1 MVIPSYNNVKDGRYR
16 NNLESILQQD
26 YDNYRIVFIDDAS
39 EDGTGAYMWH
49 HVKQRNISP
58 QKLTVIVNKE
68 RHMTMPNIHWA
79 AHQFCK
85 PYEIFIIVDGDDELI
100 GKQVFKH
107 INSVYSSTNNWV
119 VYTNFLNSK
128 GYAGYC
134 RPFPKDTVENNSYR
148 TSALVISHLRTFY
161 TKLFTLIKVEDLKD
175 EEGNWFRASNDVAMY
190 IPILEMSH
198 TRVIYVP
205 EISYLYNSNTG
216 LNNHQVKQKE
226 QISNVDKIRA
236 KQSYEGLDKLYTE
249 EEEAEFKAS
258 IGKIIPLYRQ
268 EEEKY
273 PPEAGEYIKKY
284 Q

>member
-1 MVIPSYNNVKDGRYR
+1 MKYIPLSSPLALKEKAYYEKHYSISKYEELPICVVIPSYNNVKDGRYR

-107 INSVYSSTNNWV
+107 INSVYSRTDNWV
-119 VYTNFLNSK
+119 VYTNFLNMVS
-128 GYAGYC
+128 
-134 RPFPKDTVENNSYR
+134 
-148 TSALVISHLRTFY
+148 
-161 TKLFTLIKVEDLKD
+161 
-175 EEGNWFRASNDVAMY
+175 
-190 IPILEMSH
+190 
-198 TRVIYVP
+198 
-205 EISYLYNSNTG
+205 
-216 LNNHQVKQKE
+216 
-226 QISNVDKIRA
+226 
-236 KQSYEGLDKLYTE
+236 
-249 EEEAEFKAS
+249 
-258 IGKIIPLYRQ
+258 
-268 EEEKY
+268 
-273 PPEAGEYIKKY
+273 
-284 Q
+284 